1 MKISLITGINGQD
14 GSYLAELLLQKDYL
28 VYGLVRKSSSITTQK
43 IDHIYN
49 NKNLVL
55 KYGDLL
61 DLGSLVD
68 ILTEIKQIKP
78 SVLEIYN
85 LAAQSHV
92 KVSFDM
98 PIFTSQI
105 DAIGPLNLLEA
116 IRKCNMEK
124 ISKFYQAST
133 SELYGDVLETPQNE
147 DTPFNPQ
154 SPYACAKLYAFWITK
169 NYRKAYD
176 IFTCNGIL
184 FNHES
189 SRRGSTFVTK
199 KITKGV
205 AKIFKNKQEFIEL
218 GNLDAKRDWGH
229 AKDYVLAMWKMM
241 QLETPEDLVISSNN
255 CISVREF
262 VEKTFKNIGIV
273 IKWKGSGVDEVG
285 YEENNQSRILVKI
298 NPRYFRPAEVKLLKG
313 DSMKARK
320 LLDWEPTFNI
330 DTLISE
336 MLEYD
341 LKTV

>member
-14 GSYLAELLLQKDYL
+14 GSYLAELLLKKDYL

-49 NKNLVL
+49 HSSLFL

-68 ILTEIKQIKP
+68 ILTEIKTHNP

-116 IRKCNMEK
+116 IRKCNIES

-147 DTPFNPQ
+147 KTPFNPQ

-169 NYRKAYD
+169 NYRKAYN

-189 SRRGSTFVTK
+189 PRRGATFVTK

-205 AKIFKNKQEFIEL
+205 AKIYKHKQEFIEL

-241 QLETPEDLVISSNN
+241 QLESPEDLVISSNN
-255 CISVREF
+255 CVSVREF
-262 VEKTFKNIGIV
+262 VEKSFKYVGIS
-273 IKWKGSGVDEVG
+273 IEWKGSGVDEIG
-285 YEENNQSRILVKI
+285 YESNNPNRILVKV
-298 NPRYFRPAEVKLLKG
+298 NPRYFRPAEVKLLRG
-313 DSMKARK
+313 DSEKARK
-320 LLDWEPTFNI
+320 LLDWKPTFDI
-330 DTLISE
+330 DKLISE
-336 MLEYD
+336 MMEYD